1 MNKRVALSLLILG
14 IFAYGINY
22 GTAFANSIEE
32 RNRPEKACSE
42 KFEKYRK
49 KLDDRM
55 LKDIVKS
62 YSLDLSGF
70 QEFTNREL
78 DLKVGDSMNDHSD
91 QISLQHLFVGGS
103 IGSMRLF
110 LENGLEGTRGY
121 FLYKRVDGNNVLKV
135 LNKMG
140 NIWVVMTVDEK
151 KAEKLEQ
158 KPFNWD
164 KCAD

>member
-1 MNKRVALSLLILG
+1 
-14 IFAYGINY
+14 
-22 GTAFANSIEE
+22 
-32 RNRPEKACSE
+32 
-42 KFEKYRK
+42 
-49 KLDDRM
+49 M

-110 LENGLEGTRGY
+110 LENSLEGTRGY

-151 KAEKLEQ
+151 KQISLSKA
-158 KPFNWD
+158 F
-164 KCAD
+164 

>member
-1 MNKRVALSLLILG
+1 MNKRAVLLLLILS
-14 IFAYGINY
+14 IFAYGTSY
-22 GTAFANSIEE
+22 RTVFANSTEE
-32 RNRPEKACSE
+32 GNQPEKACSE
-42 KFEKYRK
+42 EFEEYHK
-49 KLDDRM
+49 KLDDRV
-55 LKDIVKS
+55 LRDIVKS

-78 DLKVGDSMNDHSD
+78 DLKAGDSMNDHSD

>member
-1 MNKRVALSLLILG
+1 MTKRAVRLLLILG
-14 IFAYGINY
+14 ILAYGTNY
-22 GTAFANSIEE
+22 GTAFANLTEE
-32 RNRPEKACSE
+32 RNRPEKACSKE
-42 KFEKYRK
+42 FEKYLK
-49 KLDDRM
+49 KLDNRV

-78 DLKVGDSMNDHSD
+78 NLKVGDNINDHSD

-121 FLYKRVDGNNVLKV
+121 FLYKRVDGNNVLKE

-151 KAEKLEQ
+151 KADKLEL
-158 KPFNWD
+158 KPFNWE